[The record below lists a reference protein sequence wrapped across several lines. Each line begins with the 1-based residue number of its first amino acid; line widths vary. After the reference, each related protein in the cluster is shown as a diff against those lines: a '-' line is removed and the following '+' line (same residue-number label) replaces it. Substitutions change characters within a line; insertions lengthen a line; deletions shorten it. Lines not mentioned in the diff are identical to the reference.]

1 MKYEGPPLE
10 HLTHRLAECPPEFLE
25 EPRVGATG
33 TVHVAAV
40 VNDLLIALG
49 KASGDLAWTAQ
60 FMPGADPQ
68 HALTPESA
76 AGTPSLMD
84 RLISKLSGS
93 GSETGPAIQANERDW
108 LRCVLVAC
116 WLLNDAWFRQQK
128 NNADAA
134 RKFLTDELRELSK
147 STQATKL
154 VGDPD
159 RREELARLCLKA
171 LDFRPKG
178 ESAEQAQDRLA
189 TLNTTERMRLLKA
202 VREAEKRA
210 KEIREA
216 MAKKAAEEAAAKYNR
231 E

>member
-1 MKYEGPPLE
+1 MNYEGPPLE
-10 HLTHRLAECPPEFLE
+10 QLTHRLAECPPEFLE
-25 EPRVGATG
+25 EPRIGATG

-40 VNDLLIALG
+40 VNDLLAALG
-49 KASGDLAWTAQ
+49 QASDDTAWAAE

-68 HALTPESA
+68 HALTSETPVSA
-76 AGTPSLMD
+76 PSLMD
-84 RLISKLSGS
+84 RLISKLSGGEKS
-93 GSETGPAIQANERDW
+93 GPAIQANERDW

-116 WLLNDAWFRQQK
+116 WVLNDAWFQQQK
-128 NNADAA
+128 NSADAV
-134 RKFLTDELRELSK
+134 RKFLTGDLRELSK

-154 VGDPD
+154 VSDSD

-178 ESAEQAQDRLA
+178 ESPEQAQDRLA

>member
-1 MKYEGPPLE
+1 MKHEGPPLE
-10 HLTHRLAECPPEFLE
+10 QLTHRLAECPPEFLE

-33 TVHVAAV
+33 IVHVAAV
-40 VNDLLIALG
+40 VNDLLVALG
-49 KASGDLAWTAQ
+49 KAPNDASWAAE

-68 HALTPESA
+68 HALTPETA
-76 AGTPSLMD
+76 TGAPSLMD

-93 GSETGPAIQANERDW
+93 ESAPAIQANERDW
-108 LRCVLVAC
+108 LRCVLVGC
-116 WLLNDAWFRQQK
+116 WLINDAWFLQQK
-128 NNADAA
+128 NIVDAV
-134 RKFLTDELRELSK
+134 RRFLTGELRELSK

-171 LDFRPKG
+171 LDYRPKG
-178 ESAEQAQDRLA
+178 ESPEQAQDRLA

>member
-1 MKYEGPPLE
+1 MKYEGPPLQQ
-10 HLTHRLAECPPEFLE
+10 LTHRLAECPPEFLD
-25 EPRVGATG
+25 EPRVGGQG
-33 TVHVAAV
+33 TIHVAAV
-40 VNDLLIALG
+40 VNDLLTALG
-49 KASGDLAWTAQ
+49 HASDDTAWTAD
-60 FMPGADPQ
+60 FMPGADPV
-68 HALTPESA
+68 HPLTAIP
-76 AGTPSLMD
+76 AGAPSLMD

-93 GSETGPAIQANERDW
+93 DSTPPIPANDRDW

-116 WLLNDAWFRQQK
+116 WLLHDTWFQQQK
-128 NNADAA
+128 NNAAA
-134 RKFLTDELRELSK
+134 VRNFLTGDLRELSK
-147 STQATKL
+147 STQAPKL

-171 LDFRPKG
+171 LDYRPKG

-189 TLNTTERMRLLKA
+189 TLNTSERMRLLKA

-210 KEIREA
+210 KEIRDA